1 MAVSGSGQ
9 VLSWGA
15 NQHGLLGLGPAAAQN
30 VTSPA
35 PIPHCFGAHVSL
47 ATMRLHFNAG
57 VEPTGQ
63 MLAALLPV
71 PVFGPTCK
79 ATIWTSAGCLGSVQQ
94 KLCVARQMCADQ
106 AVEMLVCWR

>member
-1 MAVSGSGQ
+1 VAVSGSGQ

-47 ATMRLHFNAG
+47 ATMRL
-57 VEPTGQ
+57 
-63 MLAALLPV
+63 LAHVTPELSQLDR
-71 PVFGPTCK
+71 C
-79 ATIWTSAGCLGSVQQ
+79 WLHSCLSRFW
-94 KLCVARQMCADQ
+94 ARPAKRRYACQP
-106 AVEMLVCWR
+106 AV